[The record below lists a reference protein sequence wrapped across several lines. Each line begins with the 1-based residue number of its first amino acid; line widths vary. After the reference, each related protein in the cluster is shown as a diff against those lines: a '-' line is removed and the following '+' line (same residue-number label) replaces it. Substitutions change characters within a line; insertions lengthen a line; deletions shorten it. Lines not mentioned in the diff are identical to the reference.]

1 MNVFILFLQKK
12 VYCLFCFI
20 RILVSIERKNY
31 QLFIVES
38 DTTLKFLL
46 GFENDDVS
54 W

>member
-1 MNVFILFLQKK
+1 MYLYYFCKRKYI
-12 VYCLFCFI
+12 VYFVLLGF
-20 RILVSIERKNY
+20 LVSIERKNY